1 MDVSLRSGARTLS
14 RGLRTGNAGV
24 AALGALVVAVAYLRM
39 SRQPE
44 RTLIHAARV
53 RPGQSLR
60 VVVTRPD
67 RQPTR

>member
-1 MDVSLRSGARTLS
+1 MDVSLRSGARTLC

-24 AALGALVVAVAYLRM
+24 AALGAVVLAVAYLRN
-39 SRQPE
+39 QPE
-44 RTLIHAARV
+44 RTLIHAAGV